1 MRRRMRYWLLFWTFA
16 ALTAGLSFALI
27 TIVVSIK
34 GGRDLRELFR
44 GLLEQRKKRGEDDS
58 AGTLTD

>member
-1 MRRRMRYWLLFWTFA
+1 MRYWLLFWTFA

-27 TIVVSIK
+27 TIVVTIK

-44 GLLEQRKKRGEDDS
+44 GLIEQRKKREDS
-58 AGTLTD
+58 VGN

>member
-1 MRRRMRYWLLFWTFA
+1 MRYWLLFWTFA

-27 TIVVSIK
+27 TIVVTIK
-34 GGRDLRELFR
+34 GGRDLHELFH

-58 AGTLTD
+58 AGTLAG

>member
-1 MRRRMRYWLLFWTFA
+1 MRYWLLFWTFA

>member
-1 MRRRMRYWLLFWTFA
+1 MRYWLFFWTFA

-27 TIVVSIK
+27 TIVVTIR

-44 GLLEQRKKRGEDDS
+44 GLVEQRTKRGEDP
-58 AGTLTD
+58 AGGQA

>member
-1 MRRRMRYWLLFWTFA
+1 MRYWLFFWTAA

-27 TIVVSIK
+27 TIVVTIK

-44 GLLEQRKKRGEDDS
+44 ALTEQRQKRQ
-58 AGTLTD
+58 

>member
-1 MRRRMRYWLLFWTFA
+1 MRYWLFFWTFA

-27 TIVVSIK
+27 TIVVTIK

-44 GLLEQRKKRGEDDS
+44 RLIEQREKRE
-58 AGTLTD
+58 